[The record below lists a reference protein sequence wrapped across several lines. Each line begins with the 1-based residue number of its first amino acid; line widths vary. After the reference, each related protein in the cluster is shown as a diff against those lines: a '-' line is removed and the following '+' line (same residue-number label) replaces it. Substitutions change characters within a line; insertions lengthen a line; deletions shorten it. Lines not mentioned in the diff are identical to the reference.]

1 MGDYFKVTLVSS
13 FVLVFCSFCFFSTMG
28 FHTIFNLLGFIALSN
43 DHAKSKTMPKKP
55 TPKGRLS
62 VNAETVPADR
72 FGIHSRRSKTL
83 DRFVNAPKAFP
94 RWNKNDPKL
103 GIRSILA
110 PK

>member
-43 DHAKSKTMPKKP
+43 DHAKSKNMPKKP

-62 VNAETVPADR
+62 VNAETV
-72 FGIHSRRSKTL
+72 GIHSRRSKIL

-94 RWNKNDPKL
+94 RWNKNDPKP